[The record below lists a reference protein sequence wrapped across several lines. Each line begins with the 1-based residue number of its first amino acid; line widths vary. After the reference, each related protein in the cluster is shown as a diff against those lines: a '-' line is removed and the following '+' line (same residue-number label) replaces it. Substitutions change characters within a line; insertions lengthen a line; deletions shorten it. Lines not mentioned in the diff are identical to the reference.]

1 MSDNNIHIK
10 NKATAEGSREWLN
23 ERFSALFSI
32 PLLLWFIFSISP
44 ICHTS
49 LESFLLEPIN
59 AILMVVFIGFF
70 LDYTTLAMKVVVEDY
85 VHCECMKLA
94 LIWGMK
100 FLALFAF
107 VTATYSIIYIT
118 I

>member
-1 MSDNNIHIK
+1 MSDINPHIK
-10 NKATAEGSREWLN
+10 NGSAAEGSKEWLN

-32 PLLLWFIFSISP
+32 PLLLWFIFSLCSS
-44 ICHTS
+44 CHTS
-49 LESFLLEPIN
+49 IESFLLQPFN
-59 AILMVVFIGFF
+59 AILMVMFIGFF

-100 FLALFAF
+100 FLALLAF
-107 VTATYSIIYIT
+107 VSATYSIIYIT